1 MKIMPGV
8 LTMLVV
14 SLANAVQVKELMR
27 TSVPESAK
35 ATVEKIADD
44 LCLVDKSP
52 DLQYAVK
59 LADRI
64 YDCDE
69 EATGM
74 IANLETTVVS
84 ETFVLK
90 SHSNHHGLAVVSML
104 LGPVQKDVLL
114 RR

>member
-1 MKIMPGV
+1 MKIIPGV
-8 LTMLVV
+8 IAALVLSLTEGT
-14 SLANAVQVKELMR
+14 QDKELMK
-27 TSVPESAK
+27 TSLSDSAK

-74 IANLETTVVS
+74 IANLETTVVAK
-84 ETFVLK
+84 TLVLK
-90 SHSNHHGLAVVSML
+90 SHSNHHGLAVSVL
-104 LGPVQKDVLL
+104 LGQVRGDVSLW
-114 RR
+114 R